1 MAAIA
6 MVARVSHP
14 VNGAFEMAVTVCW
27 AAQIEEDV
35 GFAKIK

>member
-1 MAAIA
+1 MAEIA
-6 MVARVSHP
+6 VAVQVFRP

-27 AAQIEEDV
+27 AARTEEDV